1 MSKISEIPINDRP
14 IERLNYVGVENL
26 SNEEILA
33 ILLKTGMKNKSSKD
47 LATQILSKI
56 NTIQELKNIK
66 LEELTKIEGIGITKA
81 SVILA
86 AIELGNRI
94 NQKIENLKQIK
105 VTDPEIIFEYY
116 KNKIGEKK
124 QEYFYCIY
132 LDNQKKIISDKL
144 LYIGTLNFSVVH
156 PREVFKIAYQMSA
169 AAIICI
175 HNHPS
180 GNILPSKQDKEL
192 TSRLKEIGKLL
203 GIEICDHLIISK
215 DRYYSF
221 FENGEIL

>member
-56 NTIQELKNIK
+56 STIQELKNIK

-156 PREVFKIAYQMSA
+156 PREVFKTAYQMSA

-180 GNILPSKQDKEL
+180 GNIFPSKQDKEL

-215 DRYYSF
+215 DKYYSF

>member
-56 NTIQELKNIK
+56 STIQELKNIK

-132 LDNQKKIISDKL
+132 FDFIIIFRS
-144 LYIGTLNFSVVH
+144 
-156 PREVFKIAYQMSA
+156 
-169 AAIICI
+169 
-175 HNHPS
+175 
-180 GNILPSKQDKEL
+180 
-192 TSRLKEIGKLL
+192 
-203 GIEICDHLIISK
+203 
-215 DRYYSF
+215 
-221 FENGEIL
+221 

>member
-56 NTIQELKNIK
+56 STIQELKNIK

-156 PREVFKIAYQMSA
+156 PREVFKTAYQMSA

-215 DRYYSF
+215 DKYYSF

>member
-81 SVILA
+81 SVILS

-156 PREVFKIAYQMSA
+156 PREVFKTAYQMSA

-203 GIEICDHLIISK
+203 GIEMCDHLIISK
-215 DRYYSF
+215 DKYYSF